1 MDLLAYRIPNDS
13 SVEELGSFKVSKNDF
28 QQSTGFVVANF
39 YDTKQFVFESNSQA
53 LFEPHSYALHF
64 NEQQPTSISKE
75 RYIQQGRLTLK
86 LMPQKGIEKVVF
98 SRIKTATFDTDK
110 YWNLYTKLCTSYP
123 KAFVYLISSP
133 HFGTWIGAT
142 PETLLESKGDIAKT
156 MSLAGTKEV
165 SKGLEWSTKE
175 RQEQQFVTEYIS
187 RELKNQGTNDINI
200 NGPYTA
206 KAGNI
211 EHLRSDITFDLNKK
225 SPMDIAI
232 GLHPTPAVNGVP
244 KEQSKQL
251 IKEIELEGSN
261 QDRSI
266 YTGFIGLA
274 SETYSKLYVNL
285 RCCQLT
291 KNNAHIYVGGGFTLQ
306 SDVESEWEETERKSE
321 TLTRIFDLL

>member
-1 MDLLAYRIPNDS
+1 
-13 SVEELGSFKVSKNDF
+13 
-28 QQSTGFVVANF
+28 
-39 YDTKQFVFESNSQA
+39 
-53 LFEPHSYALHF
+53 
-64 NEQQPTSISKE
+64 
-75 RYIQQGRLTLK
+75 
-86 LMPQKGIEKVVF
+86 
-98 SRIKTATFDTDK
+98 
-110 YWNLYTKLCTSYP
+110 
-123 KAFVYLISSP
+123 
-133 HFGTWIGAT
+133 
-142 PETLLESKGDIAKT
+142 
-156 MSLAGTKEV
+156 
-165 SKGLEWSTKE
+165 
-175 RQEQQFVTEYIS
+175 
-187 RELKNQGTNDINI
+187 
-200 NGPYTA
+200 
-206 KAGNI
+206 
-211 EHLRSDITFDLNKK
+211 
-225 SPMDIAI
+225 MDIAI

>member
-13 SVEELGSFKVSKNDF
+13 SVESLGSFKVMNNDV
-28 QQSTGFVVANF
+28 QKSTGFVVSNF

-53 LFEPHSYALHF
+53 LFEPHSYALHL
-64 NEQQPTSISKE
+64 NEQQPISISKE
-75 RYIQQGRLTLK
+75 RYIQQGRLALK
-86 LMPQKGIEKVVF
+86 LMPQKGINKVVL
-98 SRIKTATFDTDK
+98 SRIKTCALDTDK
-110 YWNLYTKLCTSYP
+110 YWKLYTKLCESYP

>member
-13 SVEELGSFKVSKNDF
+13 SVESLGSFKVMNKNV
-28 QQSTGFVVANF
+28 QKSTGFVVSNF

-53 LFEPHSYALHF
+53 LFEPHSYALHL
-64 NEQQPTSISKE
+64 NEQQPISISKE
-75 RYIQQGRLTLK
+75 RYIQQGRLALK
-86 LMPQKGIEKVVF
+86 LMPQKGINKVVL
-98 SRIKTATFDTDK
+98 SRIKTCALDTDK
-110 YWNLYTKLCTSYP
+110 YWKLYTKLCESYP

>member
-13 SVEELGSFKVSKNDF
+13 SVESLGSFKVMNNDV
-28 QQSTGFVVANF
+28 QKSMGFVVSNF
-39 YDTKQFVFESNSQA
+39 YDTKKFVFESNSQEP
-53 LFEPHSYALHF
+53 FEPNSYALHL
-64 NEQQPTSISKE
+64 NEQQPISISKE
-75 RYIQQGRLTLK
+75 RYIKQGRLALK
-86 LMPQKGIEKVVF
+86 LMPQKGIEKVVL

-142 PETLLESKGDIAKT
+142 PETILESKGDIAKT

-165 SKGLEWSTKE
+165 SKELEWSTKE

-225 SPMDIAI
+225 HPLDIAI

-291 KNNAHIYVGGGFTLQ
+291 KNNAHIYAGGGYTLQ

>member
-13 SVEELGSFKVSKNDF
+13 SVESLGSFKVMNKNV
-28 QQSTGFVVANF
+28 QKSTGFVVSNF

-53 LFEPHSYALHF
+53 LFEPHSFALHL
-64 NEQQPTSISKE
+64 NEQQPISISKE
-75 RYIQQGRLTLK
+75 RYIQQGRLALK
-86 LMPQKGIEKVVF
+86 LMPQKGINKVVL
-98 SRIKTATFDTDK
+98 SRIKTCALDTDK
-110 YWNLYTKLCTSYP
+110 YWKLYTKLCESYP